1 MKNTRYLLF
10 AAIVVAAAVLGFLVW
25 QGNGDGVVPEGFARG
40 NGRVE
45 AVEIDVASKLPG
57 RIETILVREGEF
69 IEAGQPLTALDTRQ
83 LEANRHQ
90 AEAELRRAEIAVENA
105 RLMIQ
110 QRQAEVRAAEAVL
123 AQQKSALDAAQRQF
137 ARSEALAGSSVASER
152 QLDIDRSNALG
163 AEAAVAS
170 AEAQLAAAR
179 IGVSAAEAAVVGA
192 EAAVAAA
199 TATIEAIDVEIED
212 STLKAPRPGRVQYI
226 VARAGEVIG
235 AGGRVINMIDLN
247 EVYMTFFLQT
257 AAAGRAGLGT
267 DVRLIL
273 DAAPGIVI
281 PAEVSFV
288 SDVAQF
294 TPKTVETEV
303 EREKLMFRV
312 RAQIAPELLEKYLDY
327 IKTGLPG
334 VAWVRLDP
342 ALPWPEAADGRVLE

>member
-1 MKNTRYLLF
+1 MTNTRSLLL
-10 AAIVVAAAVLGFLVW
+10 AAIVVAAAVSGFLFW
-25 QGNGDGVVPEGFARG
+25 QGSTNGAVPEGFARG

-57 RIETILVREGEF
+57 RIESILVQEGGLV
-69 IEAGQPLTALDTRQ
+69 EAGQPLVALDTRQ
-83 LEANRHQ
+83 LKANRHQ
-90 AEAELRRAEIAVENA
+90 AEAELRRAEISVQNA

-137 ARSEALAGSSVASER
+137 ARSRSLAGSSIASER

-170 AEAQLAAAR
+170 AEATLAAAR
-179 IGVSAAEAAVVGA
+179 IGVSAAEAGVVGA

-199 TATIEAIDVEIED
+199 QAAIEAIDVQIED
-212 STLKAPRPGRVQYI
+212 STLKAPRSGRVQYI
-226 VARAGEVIG
+226 VAQAGEVVG
-235 AGGRVINMIDLN
+235 AGGRVVNMIDLN
-247 EVYMTFFLQT
+247 DVYMTFFLQT
-257 AAAGRAGLGT
+257 AAVGRAGLGT
-267 DVRLIL
+267 EVRLIL
-273 DAAPGIVI
+273 DAAPDMII
-281 PAEVSFV
+281 PAEISFV

-294 TPKTVETEV
+294 TPKTVETEI

-312 RAQIAPELLEKYLDY
+312 RARIAPELLEKYLDY

-342 ALPWPEAADGRVLE
+342 SLPWPEAAEGRVLE